1 MGLLN
6 LLVLNIGLLD
16 GLLGVAGMIMKLVM
30 TGIIPEHSLL
40 STSRQMRD
48 SPWIFCFF
56 GQKHDE
62 NLGILAFL
70 RFAGWFF
77 PMKLGGDSR
86 CERHAECKEEGVG
99 FIWWILDVLF
109 PLVGWLKT
117 RGLNVYP
124 LSQQVNDIIMID
136 GIPNG
141 PLYFFPNGHYWS
153 YSDYYSI
160 RYRLS
165 L

>member
-1 MGLLN
+1 MQRGGRRVYLMDP
-6 LLVLNIGLLD
+6 GC
-16 GLLGVAGMIMKLVM
+16 
-30 TGIIPEHSLL
+30 P
-40 STSRQMRD
+40 
-48 SPWIFCFF
+48 
-56 GQKHDE
+56 
-62 NLGILAFL
+62 
-70 RFAGWFF
+70 F
-77 PMKLGGDSR
+77 P
-86 CERHAECKEEGVG
+86 
-99 FIWWILDVLF
+99 I
-109 PLVGWLKT
+109 GWLIKNEGFE
-117 RGLNVYP
+117 RLP

>member
-1 MGLLN
+1 MKDMLNAKRRASGLS
-6 LLVLNIGLLD
+6 D
-16 GLLGVAGMIMKLVM
+16 GSWMSFSI
-30 TGIIPEHSLL
+30 
-40 STSRQMRD
+40 
-48 SPWIFCFF
+48 
-56 GQKHDE
+56 
-62 NLGILAFL
+62 
-70 RFAGWFF
+70 
-77 PMKLGGDSR
+77 
-86 CERHAECKEEGVG
+86 
-99 FIWWILDVLF
+99 
-109 PLVGWLKT
+109 GWLIKNEGFE
-117 RGLNVYP
+117 RLP